1 MRLRRRNRLRN
12 LTKFSFLLISVCLAA
27 ACGGTSGGS
36 SSANFPGTKEG
47 ARALL
52 AEFQKPGADTKKL
65 TMELRP
71 TKEDYLAFYSETST
85 AERAEKFFEPL
96 WSGGNAEIAAKEG
109 QTELKLFSATPE
121 EMRKD
126 AGDSAEMPASLL
138 ALADDIKPNV
148 TVYTFKFVKPGE
160 TSGMA
165 YEGLVHVN
173 GKWRL
178 FPKPWRFMSGS

>member
-1 MRLRRRNRLRN
+1 VRPFKQL
-12 LTKFSFLLISVCLAA
+12 SFLVIALSMVAA
-27 ACGGTSGGS
+27 GCGGTLGGS
-36 SSANFPGTKEG
+36 SSANLPGTKEG
-47 ARALL
+47 AKELL
-52 AEFQKPGADTKKL
+52 GEFLKPGADTKKL
-65 TMELRP
+65 TMDLRP
-71 TKEDYLAFYSETST
+71 SKEDYLAFYSETAT

-96 WSGGNAEIAAKEG
+96 WSGGTAEIAAKEG
-109 QTELKLFSATPE
+109 QTELKLYSATPD
-121 EMRKD
+121 EMRQD
-126 AGDSAEMPASLL
+126 TGDSAEMPPSLL
-138 ALADDIKPNV
+138 ALADDIKPGV